1 MQKLMRFL
9 GQQSL
14 QRPHLLIGLLLVLA
28 CIQGRA
34 QSTQGAI
41 VGSVKDASG
50 AVVSGATVTLTN
62 NDEGAVRTTR
72 TNNIGDYRFQ
82 DVKAGHYSSEV
93 AAPNFEKWAVT
104 GVVLEVRQELR
115 LDAKLAVGAVQQE
128 VQVNGD
134 TVSAIET
141 DSPTIS
147 GDFTA
152 DDANSLPVNT
162 RASFSGTSAAGI
174 LGTLPGMQADSSGV
188 SLQGALPYQ
197 VDVTIDVHTSNKKVD

>member
-1 MQKLMRFL
+1 MQKFILFFL
-9 GQQSL
+9 QQSR
-14 QRPHLLIGLLLVLA
+14 QRSGALIGLLLVLA

-62 NDEGAVRTTR
+62 NDEGAVRTTKS
-72 TNNIGDYRFQ
+72 NGVGDYRFQ
-82 DVKAGHYSSEV
+82 DVKSGHYSVEV
-93 AAPNFEKWAVT
+93 AAANFEKWAVS

-134 TVSAIET
+134 SVSAIET

-174 LGTLPGMQADSSGV
+174 LGALPGMQADSSGV
-188 SLQGALPYQ
+188 
-197 VDVTIDVHTSNKKVD
+197 